1 MAPETEDPI
10 RRLLAAR
17 PRPQLPEDFAASVMR
32 RGRQQQQQADEL
44 QHRVGARLVLGAY
57 WLAATVASVW
67 ILGQGPLPEWATA
80 ILWVVA
86 LLLVPAGFA
95 FALWSRLE
103 APATGERG

>member
-17 PRPQLPEDFAASVMR
+17 PRPQLPEDFAAAVMR
-32 RGRQQQQQADEL
+32 RVRQQQQADER

-57 WLAATVASVW
+57 WLAAIGASAW
-67 ILGQGPLPEWATA
+67 ILGQGPLPEWTTA
-80 ILWVVA
+80 ILWVLA

-95 FALWSRLE
+95 FALWSRPG
-103 APATGERG
+103 AAVTGERG